1 MEETYEQIVEEIK
14 LIDDGEWSYARY
26 FSKHGLDGDAYS
38 YQVTPFALDLI
49 ERVRD
54 AVGGDPSQWYILDA
68 DGNQVHIGDDV
79 RNDYNN
85 VFTVRYFKLLSESF
99 VVCYD
104 GDDNWDFPHS
114 VHKVISDTQ
123 EQIDADAELSAMAY
137 CLKYELESTDEGETT
152 SILKTRHILERQRRL
167 DGVDNA

>member
-1 MEETYEQIVEEIK
+1 MEKYEDIIEEIK
-14 LIDDGEWSYARY
+14 DLDEEDYPQEAYLIRRGIGRGNCDYNS
-26 FSKHGLDGDAYS
+26 SAY
-38 YQVTPFALDLI
+38 ALDI
-49 ERVRD
+49 AQRVRD
-54 AVGGDPSQWYILDA
+54 TVGGDPSQWYILDA

-123 EQIDADAELSAMAY
+123 EQIDADAEISAMAY
-137 CLKYELESTDEGETT
+137 CLKYGLESVDEGETT
-152 SILKTRHILERQRRL
+152 SILKTRHILERQRKL
-167 DGVDNA
+167 DGVE